1 MLGWKIF
8 AHAISMVWRNLYQAL
23 QIGLVPIVVLTFAAV
38 LLIPMTGM
46 EWGTVLQDEEISD
59 AIASGQLNLF
69 ALFALIAVYLV
80 IITWIFVAWHRYI
93 LLEEHP
99 AGWIPT
105 LHMDRIVAYMLAAL
119 RFFAIILA
127 ISMVI
132 VVLSFATGGIAFI
145 LFLGLVV
152 IVYRFVPILP
162 AAAVGQPLSLSES
175 WGATRGSTGAIIV
188 MLILFTIFQI
198 ILTAAIGMVTQIVPF
213 IGVASQMT
221 ISLFLSLVNVSVM
234 TTFYGHYVEK
244 RELL

>member
-8 AHAISMVWRNLYQAL
+8 THAISMVWRNLYQAL

-59 AIASGQLNLF
+59 AIASGQLNLL

-99 AGWIPT
+99 AGWIPAFRT
-105 LHMDRIVAYMLAAL
+105 DRIVAYVLAAL
-119 RFFAIILA
+119 RFFAIILG
-127 ISMVI
+127 ISLVI
-132 VVLSFATGGIAFI
+132 GILGFVTGGIAFI
-145 LFLGLVV
+145 LFLGLAVV
-152 IVYRFVPILP
+152 VYRFVPILP

-244 RELL
+244 RELR